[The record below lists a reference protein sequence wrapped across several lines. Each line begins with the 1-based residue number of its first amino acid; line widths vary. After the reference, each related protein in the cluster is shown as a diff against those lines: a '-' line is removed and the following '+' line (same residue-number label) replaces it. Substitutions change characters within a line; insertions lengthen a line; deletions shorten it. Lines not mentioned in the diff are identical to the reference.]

1 MLAMGRALLS
11 NPKLFILDEPSL
23 GLAPLLVKE
32 TGDHIRRLVEDGY
45 AIILVEQNAN
55 LALSLAKKAYVL
67 EVGKIALEGDA
78 KELKVNEHVA
88 KFYLG
93 M

>member
-1 MLAMGRALLS
+1 MVPYILVSSYILELL
-11 NPKLFILDEPSL
+11 PI
-23 GLAPLLVKE
+23 G
-32 TGDHIRRLVEDGY
+32 EDAY
-45 AIILVEQNAN
+45 HLPLVEQNAS

-67 EVGKIALEGDA
+67 EIGRVVLEGDA
-78 KELKVNEHVA
+78 KELEINEHVK

>member
-1 MLAMGRALLS
+1 MLAVGRALLS
-11 NPKLFILDEPSL
+11 NPKLFIFDEPSL

-32 TGDHIRRLVEDGY
+32 IGDHIRQLVGDGY
-45 AIILVEQNAN
+45 AVILVEQNAS

-67 EVGKIALEGDA
+67 EIGRVVLEGDA
-78 KELKVNEHVA
+78 KELEINEHVK